1 MEHVSVLKEG
11 VYKYLEL
18 DTGEV
23 VVDTT
28 LGLGGHAAGML
39 ELVGEKGT
47 LIGFDLDKDNLKE
60 AEKRLKQYKNKILI
74 NDNFRSLKTRVQEAG
89 FDQVDAI
96 LFDLGLSSPH
106 VDEADRGFSFM
117 KEGPLDM
124 RFSKDQ
130 KLMAYDV
137 VNAYPED
144 KLADVIW
151 RYGEE
156 RQSRRIAR
164 KIVERRMAKKFETT
178 KDLADFLE
186 GAMPS
191 RGKKK
196 GRASKHHPATTVFQA
211 LRIEVN
217 DELDALKEALQG
229 SMDILKVGGRIV
241 VISYHSLEDRIVKHF
256 FKDLA
261 RKCICPQEVP
271 MCKCRGEAVV
281 ELLTRK
287 PVGPSDEEMAKN
299 PRARSAKLRAIKKL
313 ISFP

>member
-1 MEHVSVLKEG
+1 MEHISVLKEG
-11 VYKYLEL
+11 VYKYLDL
-18 DTGEV
+18 GAGEV
-23 VVDTT
+23 VVDAT
-28 LGLGGHAAGML
+28 LGLGGHASGML

-47 LIGFDLDKDNLKE
+47 LIGFDLDKTNLEE
-60 AEKRLKQYKNKILI
+60 AEKRLKRHKNKILI

-89 FDQVDAI
+89 FEQVDAI

-117 KEGPLDM
+117 KDGPLDM

-130 KLMAYDV
+130 KLTAYEV
-137 VNAYPED
+137 VNHYSEED
-144 KLADVIW
+144 LANVI
-151 RYGEE
+151 YQYAEE
-156 RQSRRIAR
+156 RSSRRISR
-164 KIVERRMAKKFETT
+164 KLVERRMAKKFEST
-178 KDLADFLE
+178 KELADFIE
-186 GAMPS
+186 SIIPT

-196 GRASKHHPATTVFQA
+196 GQKSKHHPATKIFQA

-217 DELDALKEALQG
+217 DELNALKDALQG
-229 SMDILKVGGRIV
+229 SIEVLRVGGRIV

-261 RKCICPQEVP
+261 RSCICPREVP

-281 ELLTRK
+281 KLLTRK
-287 PVGPSDEEMAKN
+287 PVGPSDEEMSEN
-299 PRARSAKLRAIKKL
+299 PRARSAKLRAVKKL